1 MKPRAIQTVKQVSG
15 RWVTLRYVDCPDHRD
30 AKGKPQRSSEFLG
43 PVHDGWEFRCKEN
56 TKHLSHRIVATPPKD
71 YPKTPAE
78 AALWMQTQIGL
89 AVTKPTKSQS

>member
-1 MKPRAIQTVKQVSG
+1 MKPRAVQTVKQVAG
-15 RWVTLRYVDCPDHRD
+15 RWTTVRYVDCPDHAG

-56 TKHLSHRIVATPPKD
+56 AKHLSHRIVALAPKS

-78 AALWMQTQIGL
+78 AALWMQTEVARQ
-89 AVTKPTKSQS
+89 VMKPTKSQS